1 MFAVA
6 APVTTAAP
14 ALRARAVARRASSR
28 VATTVRA
35 QQKADDLSR
44 REAVIGAAASM
55 ALLAAPAPARALDVG
70 ATAPGFTLPSTGG
83 GSVTLAGRRPLASF
97 TLSRMKRR
105 HFTGGTRMMGAGFT
119 FQTFGGRERAS
130 EA

>member
-6 APVTTAAP
+6 APFTTAAP
-14 ALRARAVARRASSR
+14 ALRSRALAPRGASSR

-44 REAVIGAAASM
+44 RDAMIGAAASV

-83 GSVTLAGRRPLASF
+83 GSVTLARAAS
-97 TLSRMKRR
+97 TRSRS
-105 HFTGGTRMMGAGFT
+105 H
-119 FQTFGGRERAS
+119 S
-130 EA
+130 LD